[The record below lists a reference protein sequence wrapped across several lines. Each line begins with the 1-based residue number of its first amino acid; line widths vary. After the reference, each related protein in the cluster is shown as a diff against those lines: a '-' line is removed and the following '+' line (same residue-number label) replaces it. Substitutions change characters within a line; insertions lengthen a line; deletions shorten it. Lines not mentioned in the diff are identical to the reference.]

1 MRAEEI
7 ERKFL
12 VRELPADLDRH
23 PASSINQGYLAIGPD
38 GSEVRL
44 RWRGEQASL
53 TSKRGHGVARDEAEI
68 EITQAQY
75 ETLWPLTQGRRIEK
89 TRYKIAAGERLVI
102 ELDIYGG
109 ELTGLVVAEIEFPSR
124 SEADAFVAPSW
135 LGPEVSEDDGYK
147 NQRLA
152 TDGRPSG
159 SVRPS
164 AH

>member
-68 EITQAQY
+68 EI
-75 ETLWPLTQGRRIEK
+75 
-89 TRYKIAAGERLVI
+89 
-102 ELDIYGG
+102 YGG